1 MSTYAILRIKKR
13 KMGEAAAMARHALRE
28 ASTPN
33 ADPAKLGENTVMGP
47 STAAGVMASL
57 RAKLPEKRR
66 KDAVPC
72 IELFVGASP
81 EAIKGMSR
89 KRQDAYFKQALGWI
103 GERFGGRA
111 NLVSAVIH
119 RDETT
124 PHMQVLLVP
133 LLDGKLNAKR
143 MVGNRGDMQQMQTD
157 FAELVGKPFGLR
169 RGEKGSKAQHTSIRQ
184 FYGAM
189 AAAGGVD
196 ALPPRVPMPKPLPE
210 PGMFA
215 SEAKREAYAKRE
227 RERAEALAANKKRQA
242 EIERLAAMAVATHGR
257 ARRVPRQ
264 LAVLEQEAAKA
275 VKLLDQ
281 QRQEFNQVAEQVKD
295 LKGEAAK
302 LEEKRRTLATQ
313 VNKLEGQ
320 VQQLTPQ
327 RPRPR
332 GA

>member
-1 MSTYAILRIKKR
+1 MSNYAILRVKKR
-13 KMGEAAAMARHALRE
+13 GMAQAAAMAKHALRE

-33 ADPAKLGENTVMGP
+33 ADPAKAPENTVMGP
-47 STAAGVMASL
+47 STAAGVMADL

-72 IELFVGASP
+72 IELFIGASP
-81 EAIKGMSR
+81 EAMQAMSR
-89 KRQDAYFKQALGWI
+89 RQQDAYFKRALGWI
-103 GERFGGRA
+103 GERFGGKQ

-143 MVGNRGDMQQMQTD
+143 LVGNRGDMQQMQTD
-157 FAELVGKPFGLR
+157 FAEKVGAPHGLR
-169 RGEKGSKAQHTSIRQ
+169 RGEKGSRAKHTSIKQ

-189 AAAGGVD
+189 EAAGRPD
-196 ALPPRVPMPKPLPE
+196 ALPPRVPVPRPLPE

-227 RERAEALAANKKRQA
+227 KERAEAMAANKRRQA
-242 EIERLAAMAVATHGR
+242 EVERLAALAVATHGR
-257 ARRVPRQ
+257 ARRAPRQ
-264 LAVLEQEAAKA
+264 LANLERDTEKAAK
-275 VKLLDQ
+275 LLEQ
-281 QRQEFNQVAEQVKD
+281 QRQEFNQAADQVKG
-295 LKGEAAK
+295 LKAEVPALMK
-302 LEEKRRTLATQ
+302 KRDTLARQ
-313 VNKLEGQ
+313 VNELAAQ
-320 VQQLTPQ
+320 VEQLTPK

-332 GA
+332 G